1 MGWHGLNSG
10 SCYGQFESSGA
21 FYKEV
26 HGSMI
31 DFAQSRDGNSNTY
44 VGFDASLCSDEYT
57 ENGSLQVPALQTLV
71 CIKS

>member
-1 MGWHGLNSG
+1 
-10 SCYGQFESSGA
+10 
-21 FYKEV
+21 
-26 HGSMI
+26 MI
-31 DFAQSRDGNSNTY
+31 DYAQSRDGNSNTY